1 MKTTSVLI
9 EDTGLDAEAEIQAAE
24 LIRTEYNRSAVA
36 ACVEEWLGD
45 RGICYSKDIGLLN
58 DKSYIMSMLAVL
70 TGRDSDAGYVVE
82 ELEGNFTE
90 NEYTIPQLRI
100 VRKEKSK

>member
-1 MKTTSVLI
+1 MVRTDDSRCVF
-9 EDTGLDAEAEIQAAE
+9 AAG
-24 LIRTEYNRSAVA
+24 
-36 ACVEEWLGD
+36 VEEWLGD
-45 RGICYSKDIGLLN
+45 RVICDSKDIGLLN

>member
-1 MKTTSVLI
+1 M
-9 EDTGLDAEAEIQAAE
+9 G
-24 LIRTEYNRSAVA
+24 NNH
-36 ACVEEWLGD
+36 
-45 RGICYSKDIGLLN
+45 YSKDIGLLN

-70 TGRDSDAGYVVE
+70 TGCDSDAGYVVE